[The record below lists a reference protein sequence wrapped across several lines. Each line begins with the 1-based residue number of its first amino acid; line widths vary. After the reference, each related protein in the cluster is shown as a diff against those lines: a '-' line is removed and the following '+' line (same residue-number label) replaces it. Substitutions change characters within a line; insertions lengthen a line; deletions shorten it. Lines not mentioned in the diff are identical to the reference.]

1 MAVDYYGHKVNKS
14 NIWHNLG
21 HQITS
26 KNHDTP
32 KILYEMAEH
41 DPLYDVITWW
51 PDMTWQIFF
60 LQKMHKVSLS
70 NFYYGYDYLRCL
82 VSTQSADLCR
92 SEHENRV
99 FPIDLHV
106 CLSSSMADALEGG
119 DFVTSSKR
127 VYWHVVWTFLGG
139 CNLLGMLTP
148 KTKIASNF
156 GNFVLQLFPLF
167 LCHNFNH

>member
-127 VYWHVVWTFLGG
+127 VYWFLESAHRV
-139 CNLLGMLTP
+139 LLVCQFSAHSGLSTSLTWFYFWKALTQKWADGP
-148 KTKIASNF
+148 R
-156 GNFVLQLFPLF
+156 
-167 LCHNFNH
+167 